1 MTSVRPTTRE
11 RFAARLGALPWAWV
25 GAGLTL
31 ASSLWALSPKRV
43 ALRGARPGASGPR
56 APTSGPGSLHPFAR
70 GVAFPQERVLV
81 TPLKEGDALGPGRVI
96 EIAHHPEAWLLVCVL
111 VGRAQVWVQVGRLE
125 GSTLDVPVQ
134 VPPYG
139 LRAIVSE
146 ASPEATLAAIRGVA
160 AALRPNVWRPMP
172 REIGPLI
179 HRAR

>member
-1 MTSVRPTTRE
+1 MSATATTRA
-11 RFAARLGALPWAWV
+11 RFEVRLRAVPWAWV

-31 ASSLWALSPKRV
+31 ASSLWALSPQ
-43 ALRGARPGASGPR
+43 RGARPGASGPR
-56 APTSGPGSLHPFAR
+56 APMSGPGSLHPFAR

-81 TPLKEGDALGPGRVI
+81 SPLKEGDTLGPGRVI
-96 EIAHHPEAWLLVCVL
+96 EIAHHPEAWLVVCVL

-139 LRAIVSE
+139 LRAIHSE
-146 ASPEATLAAIRGVA
+146 ASPEATLASIRGVA
-160 AALRPNVWRPMP
+160 EALRPNVWRPMP

-179 HRAR
+179 HRSR